1 MHLVEIH
8 YNPKSTSQLPL
19 SSLDEEQHSML
30 LQLPAILK
38 LTKIKTTNM
47 VSNFIRIK
55 ILNNRRGNIY
65 KLSPASYT
73 IMPRLRSRFLCDIYL
88 K

>member
-19 SSLDEEQHSML
+19 SNLDEEQHSML

-38 LTKIKTTNM
+38 LTKIKQIWLVT
-47 VSNFIRIK
+47 
-55 ILNNRRGNIY
+55 L
-65 KLSPASYT
+65 LE
-73 IMPRLRSRFLCDIYL
+73 SRF
-88 K
+88 